1 MDCSPDSPLPIPD
14 SLSGVR
20 FRLATPHP
28 GSSGAAI
35 SIIHVEADS
44 ASQLDGVLKRLGVG
58 DAPVG
63 KVLLRRIARVDT
75 GMVVRWTP
83 TVVHLMPH
91 GGAII
96 VQRICEALMN
106 LGATDGSSTP
116 YPESSD
122 LVEACAMEA
131 IARASS
137 PLAIDVILRQRECW
151 RSGARLAAEEDAR
164 ALHHLLAPPTVVLFG
179 PPNIGKSTLTNALA
193 RRQVSI
199 VADEPGTTRDHV
211 GVMLD
216 LSGLVVRWIDA
227 PGINPSTSDPIERA
241 AIALALGAAK
251 NADLI
256 LLCADSTREPPDF
269 DAAAAPIL
277 RVALRADLGPPRGM
291 TPDIATSAKAGTG
304 IAELA
309 AVVHG
314 ALVPSRLLSTPF
326 RWRFHPSLPTQTLN
340 PEP

>member
-1 MDCSPDSPLPIPD
+1 MA
-14 SLSGVR
+14 SLVR
-20 FRLATPHP
+20 FCLATPHP

-44 ASQLDGVLKRLGVG
+44 AAQLEDVLRRIGVG
-58 DAPVG
+58 DVPVG
-63 KVLLRRIARVDT
+63 RSLLRRIARVDT

-83 TVVHLMPH
+83 TVAHLMPH
-91 GGAII
+91 GGSYI

-106 LGATDGSSTP
+106 LGASNGSSTL
-116 YPESSD
+116 YPESCD

-131 IARASS
+131 IAHASS

-151 RSGARLAAEEDAR
+151 RGGAPLAAEEDAR
-164 ALHHLLAPPTVVLFG
+164 ALDHLLTPPTVVLLG
-179 PPNIGKSTLTNALA
+179 PPNIGKSTLTNTLA

-241 AIALALGAAK
+241 AIALALDAAK
-251 NADLI
+251 GADLI
-256 LLCADSTREPPDF
+256 LLCADSTSEPPDF
-269 DAAAAPIL
+269 DNAAAPIL
-277 RVALRADLGPPRGM
+277 RVALRSDLGPPQGM
-291 TPDIATSAKAGTG
+291 TPDIATSAREGTG

-309 AVVHG
+309 AAVRE
-314 ALVPSRLLSTPF
+314 ALVPPRLFSTES
-326 RWRFHPSLPTQTLN
+326 RWRFHPCLPA
-340 PEP
+340 